1 MSINTSVHHV
11 TSIKL
16 GTIGELSEKGS
27 KYRGLE
33 IETKEGFFRMTLF
46 ADDIAQL
53 LVHLEKTSEV

>member
-16 GTIGELSEKGS
+16 GTIGEVNEKGS

-33 IETKEGFFRMTLF
+33 IETEEGVFRLTLF
-46 ADDIAQL
+46 ADAVAQL
-53 LVHLEKTSEV
+53 RVHLEETL